1 MNASKRTHQSL
12 NNYLKLALKGFCMG
26 IADIIPGVSG
36 GTIAFLLGIYEDLIH
51 AIRSFDLEFLRLLGR
66 LKFREAF
73 AHAHWQFLGTILLGI
88 MTAIFTLSKIMKWLL
103 HNKPVLI
110 QAFFFGLVLAT
121 VFIIGRSLKK
131 WNFSLIS
138 LGVIST
144 GGMYILVGMVPLQT
158 PESLWFLFVSG
169 ALAICAMIL
178 PGISGAF
185 ILVLLGKY
193 QYIIEA
199 VSERN
204 LLPLICVATGC
215 VVGILTFVRILNWL
229 LRRYHDQTVAILTG
243 LVLGSLRK
251 IWPWKETLR
260 EIVTHK
266 GKVIPIEQ
274 INIFPQHGDSEV
286 AFAIILIAV
295 GFAIAFLLGQPAP
308 KQLIRQE

>member
-1 MNASKRTHQSL
+1 MNDSKK
-12 NNYLKLALKGFCMG
+12 NYQGFNSYIKLALKGFCMG

-36 GTIAFLLGIYEDLIH
+36 GTIAFLFGIYEDLIK
-51 AIRSFDLEFLRLLGR
+51 AIRSFDLTFVKLLGR

-73 AHAHWQFLGTILLGI
+73 AHAHWRFLGTILLGI

-121 VFIIGRSLKK
+121 VFIIGRRLKK
-131 WNFSLIS
+131 WNFPLIS
-138 LGVIST
+138 LGILST
-144 GGMYILVGMVPLQT
+144 GTMYVLVGMVPLQT
-158 PESLWFLFVSG
+158 PESLWFLFISG

-193 QYIIEA
+193 EYIIES

-204 LLPLICVATGC
+204 LLPLICVAAGC
-215 VVGILTFVRILNWL
+215 VVGILTFVRILTWL

-274 INIFPQHGDSEV
+274 INILPQQWDNEV
-286 AFAIILIAV
+286 TFAIILIVA
-295 GFAIAFLLGQPAP
+295 GFAIALLLGQPAP
-308 KQLIRQE
+308 KRFMNHE